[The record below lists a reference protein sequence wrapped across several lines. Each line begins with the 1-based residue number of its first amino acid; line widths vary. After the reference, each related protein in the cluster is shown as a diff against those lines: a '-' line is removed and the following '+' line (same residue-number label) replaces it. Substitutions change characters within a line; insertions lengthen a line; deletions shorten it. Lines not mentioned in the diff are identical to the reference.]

1 MRYRALIAL
10 SILDGLVMSAV
21 GSNASADAR
30 QMSPAH
36 EMDSASNMRGEASA
50 TIVTG
55 EGAGFSHHA
64 MPERR
69 QRA

>member
-10 SILDGLVMSAV
+10 SILGGLVVSAV
-21 GSNASADAR
+21 GSDANADAR
-30 QMSPAH
+30 QTSPAH

-69 QRA
+69 QRS